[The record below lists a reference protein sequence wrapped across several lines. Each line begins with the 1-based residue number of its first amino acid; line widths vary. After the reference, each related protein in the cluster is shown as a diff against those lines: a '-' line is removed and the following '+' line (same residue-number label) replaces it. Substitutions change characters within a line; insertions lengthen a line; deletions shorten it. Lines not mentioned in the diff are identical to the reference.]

1 MDYLFQVWQLLG
13 VVLIGLLLTVLY
25 CLKSFILMDIV
36 ERRAARQIA
45 RKLPHCADGLMS
57 DLTLNLESVG
67 TTQIDHILIAPHGL
81 YVIEQKNYSGRLLGN
96 VTDRHWTKF
105 GGSAKV
111 LKLQNPFRQNYSHI
125 KAIQNAL
132 VGIEFECINV
142 VIINGKCQFAG
153 TSKPDWLCMGIED
166 FVRKVE
172 VRRNIIIFRP
182 DALKYMKD
190 QLAVMRRP
198 PGLYTDLK
206 HIHFLSQ
213 KFKTGMKLDQAI
225 TLSVL
230 NFLASIIIRLRQ
242 ILKP

>member
-1 MDYLFQVWQLLG
+1 MDYLFQIWQLLG
-13 VVLIGLLLTVLY
+13 VVLIGLLLAVLY
-25 CLKSFILMDIV
+25 CLKNFIVTDIV
-36 ERRAARQIA
+36 ERRAASQIA
-45 RKLPHCADGLMS
+45 SRLPECADGLLS

-96 VTDRHWTKF
+96 ITDRYWTKF
-105 GGSAKV
+105 GGSAKI

-125 KAIQNAL
+125 KAIQYAL
-132 VGIEFECINV
+132 VGIEVDCINV
-142 VIINGKCQFAG
+142 VIINGKCQFG
-153 TSKPDWLCMGIED
+153 SISKPEWLCLGIDD

-172 VRRNIIIFRP
+172 VRKNIEVIRP
-182 DALKYMKD
+182 DALNGIKD

-206 HIHFLSQ
+206 HIQFLHG
-213 KFKTGMKLDQAI
+213 KFKTSMKLDQFI

-230 NFLASIIIRLRQ
+230 EFLASIIFRIMK